1 MKPLRATLIA
11 AFVAV
16 LPATSQAQ
24 DPDSANNVMKGCRAF
39 LAKSKGDTF
48 LRGAC
53 AGTVYAIAGLAPDTD
68 ICIPTGATVG
78 EEIQVVVAYIDARPD
93 RQHQDFRSL
102 ALEAFKEA
110 WPCRPR

>member
-1 MKPLRATLIA
+1 MLAAACIA
-11 AFVAV
+11 MLSV
-16 LPATSQAQ
+16 TTGHAQ
-24 DPDSANNVMKGCRAF
+24 DLDSANNVMKGCRAF